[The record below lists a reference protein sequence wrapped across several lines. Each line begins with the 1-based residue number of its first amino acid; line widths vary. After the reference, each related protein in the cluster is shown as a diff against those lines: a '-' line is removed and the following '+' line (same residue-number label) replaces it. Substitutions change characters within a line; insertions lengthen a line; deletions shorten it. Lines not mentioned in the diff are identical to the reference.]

1 MYQKVGCDKAMGLK
15 SNEVHFYSK
24 EEMNTLI
31 KEYKE
36 LVQTLEKYYDSNK
49 IVKVSFD
56 ESEQSII
63 ERI

>member
-1 MYQKVGCDKAMGLK
+1 MGLK